1 MLKKKVLRM
10 FAALLGAVML
20 LTAAGTGAVFADGET
35 LDGKVIT
42 YSFTETGKSMNWFE
56 YKDIAASTEGLDY
69 GWYAIGDT
77 GDSEMIFCFDGSKTV
92 TSDGVTYDMNGTPA
106 EVRYLRST
114 WAWSAGST
122 GFYVS
127 ADKNTWVPLKQTFT
141 SGDENYTGDVVYN
154 DITKDRYPAFYNADG
169 TVKNGG
175 YAAYRDVV
183 VTVPEKFTD
192 DSGTLYDTKY
202 VKVTVTDK
210 NKGGHYAICQPTVT
224 YEALRRGFDVE
235 NSTAVYPSTNDLK
248 LDFDMALS
256 ANATDPASYK
266 VADSSGNTVEVAA
279 VSLSDT
285 NVASITLLNALKPY
299 TEYTVTV
306 SDDVKTAQGNE
317 LTVKSAKFSTLAKDF
332 SQNGRYYIETAK
344 EKWFDGVS
352 VAAET
357 SAFYGRGYYLGW
369 NASFA
374 FLFNGSYSV
383 TSGED
388 TYSVQ
393 GIPTRVK
400 FVLSQYNN
408 SLTPVCNAANVSF
421 YDGDNKL
428 IKKEALLNYETGD
441 WQNVDGKTWLIQNR
455 WTGLDG
461 QQDCAYKIF
470 DIKEENIPRN
480 TVKIGVSYSSN
491 NDVRLTN
498 VQAAWNTTDIDGGD
512 ILQLNGE
519 VPASNTLSVKYDAK
533 IDAAS
538 VNAGDMVVFEN
549 GSAPI
554 TVSAASVSGD
564 TAVLTLASALKP
576 YTKYMLQMPAL
587 KSVEG
592 WNIAAFTKDFT
603 TGSEYRTVTFTDTE
617 PSNTWLQLWSAA
629 STKAGDT
636 TWGGWYSAQSNE
648 AKITIPFDGNH
659 FKKQEGKRY
668 KLDGVVDSIKC
679 VIAGHG
685 GYDASNVEIF
695 VSENGE
701 DWTSI
706 GKANK
711 YKVSGTNI
719 TGVATWLSQ
728 QWIMLDKSA
737 LGASTK
743 YVRFNLGM
751 YNGILKP
758 TVTYTAPVEKYEIND
773 VAYTANE
780 DGTITAA
787 GKVYFNFDGDK
798 ETAEFTVITAAYD
811 NGVLSDVKAD
821 AFTDV
826 AKGSAV
832 DFSQTVKAGEATSI
846 RIYVFESA
854 ASLKPIADM
863 YR

>member
-10 FAALLGAVML
+10 FAALLGAAML

-42 YSFTETGKSMNWFE
+42 YTFTETGKSMSWFE
-56 YKDIAASTEGLDY
+56 YKDLAASTEGLDY

-77 GDSEMIFCFDGSKTV
+77 GHSEMIFCFDGSKTV
-92 TSDGVTYDMNGTPA
+92 TSGGVTYDMNGTPTQ
-106 EVRYLRST
+106 VRYLRTT
-114 WAWSAGST
+114 WGGTAGVT
-122 GFYVS
+122 DFYVS
-127 ADKNTWVPLKQTFT
+127 ADKNTWVSLRQTFNA
-141 SGDENYTGDVVYN
+141 GDESYTGEVKYN
-154 DITKDRYPAFYNADG
+154 YITEERYPAFYKGGKPN
-169 TVKNGG
+169 TEG
-175 YAAYRDVV
+175 YASYQEAVI
-183 VTVPEKFTD
+183 TVPEKFTD

-235 NSTAVYPSTNDLK
+235 NSTAVYPSATDLK

-256 ANATDPASYK
+256 ANATDPASYT
-266 VADSSGNTVEVAA
+266 VADSRGNTVKVAE
-279 VSLSDT
+279 VSLNDA
-285 NVASITLLNALKPY
+285 NVASLTLVNALKPY
-299 TEYTVTV
+299 TEYTVNV

-332 SQNGRYYIETAK
+332 SQSGRYYIDRNEDNREWFGYSNVNGKNANGYYSTGWGPAIRFL
-344 EKWFDGVS
+344 FDGS
-352 VAAET
+352 KKYKNNDT
-357 SAFYGRGYYLGW
+357 
-369 NASFA
+369 
-374 FLFNGSYSV
+374 
-383 TSGED
+383 ED
-388 TYSVQ
+388 AIL
-393 GIPTRVK
+393 GIPTK
-400 FVLSQYNN
+400 AKLIFYYWPAKADLSKW
-408 SLTPVCNAANVSF
+408 VVSF
-421 YDGDNKL
+421 KKDENTTLRTDKLKEYFTNDWTGIDGSTIPNVANAINSGITAQAISIGENDIPRETRIIVLWFNGY
-428 IKKEALLNYETGD
+428 NETGY
-441 WQNVDGKTWLIQNR
+441 I
-455 WTGLDG
+455 
-461 QQDCAYKIF
+461 
-470 DIKEENIPRN
+470 
-480 TVKIGVSYSSN
+480 SSP
-491 NDVRLTN
+491 
-498 VQAAWNTTDIDGGD
+498 QIAWNSTDIDGGS
-512 ILQLNGE
+512 IATVNGE

-564 TAVLTLASALKP
+564 TAVLTLVSALKP

-592 WNIAAFTKDFT
+592 WNITALTKDFT
-603 TGSEYRTVTFTDTE
+603 TGSEYRTVTFTDTN
-617 PSNTWLQLWSAA
+617 PSNTWLQLWSASA
-629 STKAGDT
+629 TSANDA
-636 TWGGWYSAQSNE
+636 TWAGWYSAQGDN

-659 FKKQEGKRY
+659 FKKQDGKRY
-668 KLDGVVDSIKC
+668 KIDGVVDSIKC

-706 GKANK
+706 GKADK
-711 YKVSGTNI
+711 YKSSGETV
-719 TGVATWLSQ
+719 TGVGGFLSQ

-743 YVRFNLGM
+743 YVRFNLGEN
-751 YNGILKP
+751 NGILKP
-758 TVTYTAPVEKYEIND
+758 TVTYTAQVEKYEIND

-780 DGTITAA
+780 DGTTTAA

-798 ETAEFTVITAAYD
+798 ETAAFTVITAAYD

-821 AFTDV
+821 TFTDV
-826 AKGSAV
+826 AKGSTA
-832 DFSQTVKAGEATSI
+832 DFSQTVKAGDATSI
-846 RIYVFESA
+846 RTYVFESA

>member
-20 LTAAGTGAVFADGET
+20 LTAAGTGAVFADGAT

-42 YSFTETGKSMNWFE
+42 YSFTASNGKMSWF
-56 YKDIAASTEGLDY
+56 
-69 GWYAIGDT
+69 
-77 GDSEMIFCFDGSKTV
+77 DSENISLRGKNGYEVDNWYGLKNGENTMIFSFDGSKSITEN
-92 TSDGVTYDMNGTPA
+92 GVTYDMNGTPKEIFLRLCSWGHAGVEMSYAVSDNKTDWTTYKETVTGTGLSNSGRKPDWATYTDYTLTIPA
-106 EVRYLRST
+106 EYT
-114 WAWSAGST
+114 
-122 GFYVS
+122 
-127 ADKNTWVPLKQTFT
+127 
-141 SGDENYTGDVVYN
+141 DENSE
-154 DITKDRYPAFYNADG
+154 TK
-169 TVKNGG
+169 TVK
-175 YAAYRDVV
+175 
-183 VTVPEKFTD
+183 F
-192 DSGTLYDTKY
+192 
-202 VKVTVTDK
+202 VKVITASTIPS
-210 NKGGHYAICQPTVT
+210 GGAATIYSPKVT

-235 NSTAVYPSTNDLK
+235 NSAAVYPSTNDLK

-256 ANATDPASYK
+256 ANATDPASYT
-266 VADSSGNTVEVAA
+266 VADSGGNTVEVAA
-279 VSLSDT
+279 VSLSDA

-332 SQNGRYYIETAK
+332 SQNEKYYIETAK

-352 VAAET
+352 IAAET
-357 SAFYGRGYYLGW
+357 STFYGRGYYLGW

-491 NDVRLTN
+491 KDVRLTN
-498 VQAAWNTTDIDGGD
+498 VQSVWNTTDIDGGD

-617 PSNTWLQLWSAA
+617 PSNTWLQLWSASA
-629 STKAGDT
+629 TSAKDT
-636 TWGGWYSAQSNE
+636 TWAGWYSAQGDN

-659 FKKQEGKRY
+659 FKKQDGKRY
-668 KLDGVVDSIKC
+668 KIDGVVDSIKC

-737 LGASTK
+737 LGTGTK
-743 YVRFNLGM
+743 YVRFNLGKN
-751 YNGILKP
+751 NGILKP

-780 DGTITAA
+780 DGTTTAA

-798 ETAEFTVITAAYD
+798 ETAAFTVITAAYD

-826 AKGSAV
+826 AKGSAA

-846 RIYVFESA
+846 RTYVFESA

>member
-20 LTAAGTGAVFADGET
+20 LTAAGTGAVFADGGT
-35 LDGKVIT
+35 LDGKVVT
-42 YSFTETGKSMNWFE
+42 YSFTASSGKMSWF
-56 YKDIAASTEGLDY
+56 
-69 GWYAIGDT
+69 
-77 GDSEMIFCFDGSKTV
+77 DSENISLRGNNGYEVDKWYNLKNGENTMTFSFDGSKSITEN
-92 TSDGVTYDMNGTPA
+92 GVTYDMNGTPK
-106 EVRYLRST
+106 EIRFLRCWWGGAAVTYKYYVSDNKTDWTQLENAVTVNSGITGNPT
-114 WAWSAGST
+114 WAQYRENVIT
-122 GFYVS
+122 
-127 ADKNTWVPLKQTFT
+127 VPSEYTN
-141 SGDENYTGDVVYN
+141 ENSE
-154 DITKDRYPAFYNADG
+154 TK
-169 TVKNGG
+169 TVKFVKVASTTALNGG
-175 YAAYRDVV
+175 AATIYS
-183 VTVPEKFTD
+183 PK
-192 DSGTLYDTKY
+192 
-202 VKVTVTDK
+202 
-210 NKGGHYAICQPTVT
+210 VT

-235 NSTAVYPSTNDLK
+235 NSTAVYPSATDLK

-256 ANATDPASYK
+256 ANAAEIASYT

-285 NVASITLLNALKPY
+285 NVASLTLANALKPY

-306 SDDVKTAQGNE
+306 SDSVKTAQGNE

-332 SQNGRYYIETAK
+332 SQNERYYIDSDTDDKVWFGWNSVNTKKDGYYPTGWEPK
-344 EKWFDGVS
+344 IRFFFDGTR
-352 VAAET
+352 EIT
-357 SAFYGRGYYLGW
+357 
-369 NASFA
+369 
-374 FLFNGSYSV
+374 NGDSKEAI
-383 TSGED
+383 T
-388 TYSVQ
+388 
-393 GIPTRVK
+393 GIPTAAK
-400 FVLSQYNN
+400 MVLYYWSSGVNTDKWTVAFKKDANTTLRTDKLKTYFTNN
-408 SLTPVCNAANVSF
+408 W
-421 YDGDNKL
+421 
-428 IKKEALLNYETGD
+428 TG
-441 WQNVDGKTWLIQNR
+441 VDGNNMTDLGNLINSGITR
-455 WTGLDG
+455 TAVSIDG
-461 QQDCAYKIF
+461 IS
-470 DIKEENIPRN
+470 IPRETKIMELSFVGYQN
-480 TVKIGVSYSSN
+480 TAYFSSP
-491 NDVRLTN
+491 
-498 VQAAWNTTDIDGGD
+498 QIAWNTTDIDGGD

-549 GSAPI
+549 SSVPI

-617 PSNTWLQLWSAA
+617 PSNTWLQLWSASA
-629 STKAGDT
+629 TSAKDT
-636 TWGGWYSAQSNE
+636 TWAGWYSAQGDN

-659 FKKQEGKRY
+659 FKKQNGKRY

-685 GYDASNVEIF
+685 GYDASTVEIF

-711 YKVSGTNI
+711 YKVSDTKVS
-719 TGVATWLSQ
+719 GVPEWLGQ
-728 QWIMLDKSA
+728 QWIMLDKSV
-737 LGASTK
+737 LGTGTK
-743 YVRFNLGM
+743 YVRFNLGKN
-751 YNGILKP
+751 NGILKP

-773 VAYTANE
+773 VAYTANG
-780 DGTITAA
+780 DGTTTAA

-798 ETAEFTVITAAYD
+798 ETAAFTVITAAYD

-821 AFTDV
+821 TFTDV
-826 AKGSAV
+826 AKGSAA
-832 DFSQTVKAGEATSI
+832 DFSQTVKAGDATSI
-846 RIYVFESA
+846 RTYVFESA

>member
-42 YSFTETGKSMNWFE
+42 YSFTASSGKMSWF
-56 YKDIAASTEGLDY
+56 
-69 GWYAIGDT
+69 
-77 GDSEMIFCFDGSKTV
+77 DSENISLRGNNGYEVDKWYNLKNGENTMTFSFDGSKSITEN
-92 TSDGVTYDMNGTPA
+92 GVTYDMNGTPKEIFLRLCYWGYASVKMSYAVSDNKTDWTVYKETVTGTGLSNSGRNPSWAAYTDYTLTIPA
-106 EVRYLRST
+106 EYT
-114 WAWSAGST
+114 
-122 GFYVS
+122 
-127 ADKNTWVPLKQTFT
+127 
-141 SGDENYTGDVVYN
+141 DENSETRN
-154 DITKDRYPAFYNADG
+154 
-169 TVKNGG
+169 VK
-175 YAAYRDVV
+175 
-183 VTVPEKFTD
+183 F
-192 DSGTLYDTKY
+192 
-202 VKVTVTDK
+202 VKVITASTIPS
-210 NKGGHYAICQPTVT
+210 GGEAAIYSPKIT

-248 LDFDMALS
+248 LGFDMALS
-256 ANATDPASYK
+256 ANAAEIASYT

-279 VSLSDT
+279 VSLSDA
-285 NVASITLLNALKPY
+285 NVASLTLLNALKPY

-332 SQNGRYYIETAK
+332 SQNKKYYIETAK
-344 EKWFDGVS
+344 EKWFDGGS
-352 VAAET
+352 IAAET
-357 SAFYGRGYYLGW
+357 STFYGRGYYLGW

-421 YDGDNKL
+421 YDSDNKL
-428 IKKEALLNYETGD
+428 IKKEALLKYATGD

-480 TVKIGVSYSSN
+480 TVKIGVSYSAN
-491 NDVRLTN
+491 YDVRLTN
-498 VQAAWNTTDIDGGD
+498 VQAVWNTTDIDGGN

-603 TGSEYRTVTFTDTE
+603 TGSEYRTVTFTDTN
-617 PSNTWLQLWSAA
+617 PSNEWLQLWSAA
-629 STKAGDT
+629 STKAVDT

-679 VIAGHG
+679 VIAGHT
-685 GYDASNVEIF
+685 YYNASNVEIF

-701 DWTSI
+701 DWASI
-706 GKANK
+706 GKADK
-711 YKVSGTNI
+711 YKSSGETV
-719 TGVATWLSQ
+719 TGVGGFLSQ

-737 LGASTK
+737 LGTGTK
-743 YVRFNLGM
+743 YVRFNLGKN
-751 YNGILKP
+751 NGILKP

-773 VAYTANE
+773 VAYTANG
-780 DGTITAA
+780 DGTTTAA

-798 ETAEFTVITAAYD
+798 ETAAFTVITAAYD

-821 AFTDV
+821 TFTDV
-826 AKGSAV
+826 AKGSAA
-832 DFSQTVKAGEATSI
+832 DFSQTVKAGDTTSI
-846 RIYVFESA
+846 RTYVFESA